1 MSLQPGDA
9 LASHN
14 FGLQID
20 GVMVEYLQEVNGL
33 TMEQD
38 VIEYQQVSANGKPT
52 VKKMPGVKKAG
63 QVTVVRGM
71 TQSASFTQ
79 WINESVAGNMAMAR
93 KNASIIMM
101 DYMNSPVKR
110 YNLRNAWCSKVEAS
124 TVKAGDA
131 SALTESVTIVFEE
144 LVIE

>member
-1 MSLQPGDA
+1 
-9 LASHN
+9 
-14 FGLQID
+14 
-20 GVMVEYLQEVNGL
+20 
-33 TMEQD
+33 
-38 VIEYQQVSANGKPT
+38 
-52 VKKMPGVKKAG
+52 MPGVKKAG